1 MKSPDTSNRDAS
13 KRALVR
19 QYVFASLVLLL
30 IGAVLGAAAYR
41 FATQESFHTATLPST
56 DENAPQLIKQGDRI
70 VIPDNSPL
78 RNQLMVVPVGQREVE
93 RNLTLPAVVEADPA
107 RLVKILP
114 PLAGRITQLKVQLGQ
129 RVEKNQPLVVL
140 DSPDLQAAY
149 ADYGR
154 DKVQLTQARVNRDRL
169 RGLGTG
175 GGISQKEL
183 QQGETD
189 FLSSE
194 AEYQRAEARLRQI
207 GVDPEATDT
216 SRTLTIL
223 APISGSVIDL
233 TVAPGA
239 YWNDP
244 TAPLLTLADLSL
256 VWVTANVPEKDTAHV
271 AKGQAVDVVLAA
283 YPGETFKGQVLFVS
297 DIVDP
302 DTRRTKVRIAFQNPG
317 TRLKPGMFAN
327 ATFFAPKQVMP
338 IVPATAVVLKDDANQ
353 VFVEVA
359 PWTFEARPVEIG
371 FQQND
376 DVIIRSGVKAGDRVI
391 AKGGVLLND

>member
-1 MKSPDTSNRDAS
+1 MKSPDISNRV
-13 KRALVR
+13 LVR

-30 IGAVLGAAAYR
+30 IGAVLGAAIYR
-41 FATQESFHTATLPST
+41 FATQESLHIAPSPTT
-56 DENAPQLIKQGDRI
+56 DENVPQLVRQNDRI

-78 RNQLMVVPVGQREVE
+78 RNQLTVAPVGQREVE
-93 RNLTLPAVVEADPA
+93 RNLTLPAVVEADPS
-107 RLVKILP
+107 RLVKIVP

-129 RVEKNQPLVVL
+129 RVEKNQPLAVL
-140 DSPDLQAAY
+140 DSPDLQSAY
-149 ADYGR
+149 ADYNRG
-154 DKVQLTQARVNRDRL
+154 KVQLTNAQRNLDRL
-169 RGLGTG
+169 RALGIS
-175 GGISQKEL
+175 GGIAQKEI
-183 QQGETD
+183 QQTETD
-189 FLSSE
+189 FLSAQ

-207 GVDPEATDT
+207 GVDPEATDR

-244 TAPLLTLADLSL
+244 TSPLMTLADLSL
-256 VWVTANVPEKDTAHV
+256 VWVTANVPEKDTSRLAE
-271 AKGQAVDVVLAA
+271 GQSVDVVLAA
-283 YPGETFKGQVLFVS
+283 YQGETFKGQVLFVS
-297 DIVDP
+297 DVVDP
-302 DTRRTKVRIAFQNPG
+302 DTRRTKVRIAFPNPG

-338 IVPATAVVLKDDANQ
+338 IVPASALVLRDDTNQ

-371 FQQND
+371 FQQDENA
-376 DVIIRSGVKAGDRVI
+376 VIKSGVKAGDRVI
-391 AKGGVLLND
+391 TKGGVLLND

>member
-1 MKSPDTSNRDAS
+1 MKSPDISNRL
-13 KRALVR
+13 LVR
-19 QYVFASLVLLL
+19 QYAFAGLVPLL
-30 IGAVLGAAAYR
+30 IGAVLGAAIYR
-41 FATQESFHTATLPST
+41 FATQESFQIVPSPSA
-56 DENAPQLIKQGDRI
+56 DENAPQLIKQNDRI
-70 VIPDNSPL
+70 VIPDKSPL
-78 RNQLMVVPVGQREVE
+78 RNELTVAPVGQREVE

-129 RVEKNQPLVVL
+129 RVEKDQPLAVL

-149 ADYGR
+149 ADYSRG
-154 DKVQLTQARVNRDRL
+154 KVQLANAKRNADRL
-169 RGLGTG
+169 RGLGVS
-175 GGISQKEL
+175 GGISQKDI
-183 QQGETD
+183 QQAETD
-189 FLSSE
+189 FLSAQ

-207 GVDPEATDT
+207 GVDPEASDKL
-216 SRTLTIL
+216 RTLTIL

-244 TAPLLTLADLSL
+244 TAPLMTLADLSL
-256 VWVTANVPEKDTAHV
+256 VWVTANLPEKDTSRV

-283 YPGETFKGQVLFVS
+283 YPGETFKGQVLFIS
-297 DIVDP
+297 DVVDP

-327 ATFFAPKQVMP
+327 ATFYAPKQVMP
-338 IVPATAVVLKDDANQ
+338 IVPVSALVLRDDANH

-359 PWTFEARPVEIG
+359 SWTFEARPVEIS
-371 FQQND
+371 FEQDEQA
-376 DVIIRSGVKAGDRVI
+376 IIRSGVKASDRVI
-391 AKGGVLLND
+391 TKGGILLND